1 MKPASKTVFP
11 FVLPQR
17 AINLTATCVMTAALA
32 ACGGSGGGTEEG
44 GSTDIQPIAG
54 NSNTT
59 DTDGDGLFDSEE
71 QLLGTDP
78 NLVDSDGDG
87 INDDAEDS
95 DGDGVNNFD
104 EILAGTDPSVPNGS
118 TIVTATT
125 DTDGDGLF
133 DFEEANIGTNPNLAD
148 TDNDGIN
155 DGDEDA
161 DGDGISNFDEV
172 LNQTDPLVADTEIP
186 VVVPPVVQA
195 CEDVDSSNESWIDNC
210 QLQRFGTFATS
221 SYTQGV
227 QRILFCQ
234 GEGGNSTVE
243 AFADGIYGPG
253 TETSVRNFQTVNGLT
268 VDGVVGP
275 ETWGALFETLNLI
288 PVPDL
293 IVGSEAFAS
302 YAVDGCL
309 PSTEQFYQEVS
320 GFDLLGWRLALTPG
334 SAVPVPFS
342 TGAPN

>member
-1 MKPASKTVFP
+1 MKPVSKTLFP

-17 AINLTATCVMTAALA
+17 AINLTATCVVTAALA
-32 ACGGSGGGTEEG
+32 ACGGSGGGSEEG

-54 NSNTT
+54 NPDTT

-71 QLLGTDP
+71 ALLGTDP
-78 NLVDSDGDG
+78 TLVDTDGNG
-87 INDDAEDS
+87 INDDAEDN

-104 EILAGTDPSVPNGS
+104 EFLAGTDP
-118 TIVTATT
+118 TT
-125 DTDGDGLF
+125 SPSLSGNFDSDNDGLF
-133 DFEEANIGTNPNLAD
+133 DFEEEEIGTDPNVAD
-148 TDNDGIN
+148 SDFDGIN

-161 DGDGISNFDEV
+161 DGDGFSNFEEF
-172 LNQTDPLVADTEIP
+172 LEGTDPLVAETGAPEE
-186 VVVPPVVQA
+186 VVVQT
-195 CEDVDSSNESWIDNC
+195 CEDPDSSNATWIDNC

-234 GEGGNSTVE
+234 GAGSGTIET
-243 AFADGIYGPG
+243 FADGIFGQG
-253 TETSVRNFQTVNGLT
+253 TEASVRSFQEAKFLT

-275 ETWGALFETLNLI
+275 ETWGALFDTLNLI

-293 IVGSEAFAS
+293 IVGEEAFAS
-302 YAVDGCL
+302 FAVDGCL
-309 PSTEQFYQEVS
+309 SVTEQFYQVAD
-320 GFDLLGWRLALTPG
+320 GADLVGWRLALTPG

>member
-1 MKPASKTVFP
+1 MKTASKYLFP

-32 ACGGSGGGTEEG
+32 ACGGSGGGSEEG
-44 GSTDIQPIAG
+44 GSDIQPIAG
-54 NSNTT
+54 NPDTT

-71 QLLGTDP
+71 ALLGTDP
-78 NLVDSDGDG
+78 NLVDTDGDG
-87 INDDAEDS
+87 INDNDEDS
-95 DGDGVNNFD
+95 DGDGVSDFDEFIAETDPLSAPTLSGNFD
-104 EILAGTDPSVPNGS
+104 A
-118 TIVTATT
+118 
-125 DTDGDGLF
+125 DGDGLF
-133 DFEEANIGTNPNLAD
+133 DFEEDEIGTDPTLAD
-148 TDNDGIN
+148 SDFDGID

-161 DGDGISNFDEV
+161 DGDGISNFDEFE
-172 LNQTDPLVADTEIP
+172 NGTDPLVADAGITPE
-186 VVVPPVVQA
+186 PVVQT
-195 CEDVDSSNESWIDNC
+195 CTDPDSSNASWNDNC

-234 GEGGNSTVE
+234 GAGSGTIES
-243 AFADGIYGPG
+243 FSDGIFGPG
-253 TETSVRNFQTVNGLT
+253 TEASVRSFQEAKFLT

-275 ETWGALFETLNLI
+275 ETWGALFDTLNLI

-293 IVGSEAFAS
+293 IVGTEAFAS

-309 PSTEQFYQEVS
+309 SITEQFYQEAV
-320 GFDLLGWRLALTPG
+320 GADLVGWRLALTPG
-334 SAVPVPFS
+334 STVPVPFS